1 MSANRTMKTLRIT
14 SCLLAL
20 LLLMVLACSVSLP
33 AEAASMP
40 STGEPTF
47 AKKLRPLLEAAMKQL
62 SIPGAI
68 IFVDDPG
75 QGKWTTALGTRD
87 LATNAPMQ
95 VNSYMRIGSIT
106 KTLTATV
113 ILQLVDQGK
122 LRLDDPVGRYR
133 PEVPNGNHITIRELL
148 NMSSGLFN
156 YSEDEDFD
164 RAFLA
169 DPYKAWDPK
178 ELVAIAFKHPPY
190 FAPGE
195 GWRYSNTN
203 YLLLGLLIEQITGR
217 AVEKVFQR
225 NIFRPLGIVDTSL
238 PALTSSVIPNPHP
251 RGYTRQLGTGP
262 LDATEW
268 NPSWAWTAGS
278 AISRLHDLQI
288 WAKALAT
295 GRLLSAATQK
305 ERLSWVD
312 LGQIWIGKELDY
324 GLGVAN
330 FGGFIGHD
338 GELPGFQSFMGYM
351 PQKGATIIVLVN
363 LDVAPDGSPP
373 ADALAALIQQ
383 ELFA

>member
-1 MSANRTMKTLRIT
+1 
-14 SCLLAL
+14 
-20 LLLMVLACSVSLP
+20 
-33 AEAASMP
+33 MP
-40 STGEPTF
+40 STGEPPF

-75 QGKWTTALGTRD
+75 QGKWTTTLGTRD
-87 LATNAPMQ
+87 LATHAPMQ

-122 LRLDDPVGRYR
+122 LRLDDPIGRYQ

-148 NMSSGLFN
+148 NMTSGLFN

-164 RAFLA
+164 RALVA
-169 DPYKAWDPK
+169 NPYKAWDPK

-195 GWRYSNTN
+195 SWHYSNTN
-203 YLLLGLLIEQITGR
+203 YLLLGMLIEQITGR
-217 AVEKVFQR
+217 SVEKVFQR
-225 NIFRPLGIVDTSL
+225 NIFRPLDMDGTIL
-238 PALTSSVIPNPHP
+238 PQLTSSTLPNPHP

-305 ERLSWVD
+305 ERLSWVN
-312 LGQIWIGKELDY
+312 LGQVWIGKELDY

-338 GELPGFQSFMGYM
+338 GDLPGFQSFMGYM

>member
-1 MSANRTMKTLRIT
+1 
-14 SCLLAL
+14 
-20 LLLMVLACSVSLP
+20 MV
-33 AEAASMP
+33 ASSRNTP
-40 STGEPTF
+40 SR
-47 AKKLRPLLEAAMKQL
+47 A
-62 SIPGAI
+62 
-68 IFVDDPG
+68 V
-75 QGKWTTALGTRD
+75 
-87 LATNAPMQ
+87 
-95 VNSYMRIGSIT
+95 
-106 KTLTATV
+106 
-113 ILQLVDQGK
+113 
-122 LRLDDPVGRYR
+122 R
-133 PEVPNGNHITIRELL
+133 PERFH
-148 NMSSGLFN
+148 
-156 YSEDEDFD
+156 
-164 RAFLA
+164 
-169 DPYKAWDPK
+169 
-178 ELVAIAFKHPPY
+178 
-190 FAPGE
+190 
-195 GWRYSNTN
+195 
-203 YLLLGLLIEQITGR
+203 
-217 AVEKVFQR
+217 
-225 NIFRPLGIVDTSL
+225 
-238 PALTSSVIPNPHP
+238 ALTTSVIPNPHP

-305 ERLSWVD
+305 ERLSWVN
-312 LGQIWIGKELDY
+312 LGQVWIGKELDY